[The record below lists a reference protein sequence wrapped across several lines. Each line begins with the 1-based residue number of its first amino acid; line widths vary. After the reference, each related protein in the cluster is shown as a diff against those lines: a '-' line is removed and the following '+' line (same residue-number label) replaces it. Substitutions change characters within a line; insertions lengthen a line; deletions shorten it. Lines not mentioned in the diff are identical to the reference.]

1 MDNIRVICGIR
12 IIRDVL
18 CGFGGVR
25 LPAPCDLST
34 LMCPHAYNN
43 PMTSLIFDPFM
54 GASGDMIIAAL
65 IDLGADPSQVREAM
79 ESAASVA
86 VGISRTSRNGI
97 AATRVSVVTDAEEA
111 SARSYPEIVEE
122 IRSSE
127 LPDPI
132 IEDAIAIFDII
143 ASAESK
149 VHGTPLDQLHF
160 HEVGQADAIAD
171 VIGACT
177 AIHDLAPAEIFC
189 EPIMTGTGF
198 VATAHGTFPVPAP
211 ATLEILAGSGLL
223 WKRGGVEHELLTPT
237 GAAILAHLAQTR
249 NSSEIPERAAIRIG
263 YGAGKA
269 DDLAIPNVLR
279 AILCECECDRDGG
292 YDSGYDGDC
301 AALLRDRV
309 EVLETS
315 VDDVTGEVLGNLIR
329 ELIAMGAHDAIVI
342 PATMKKGRSGH
353 LIQVIAEPGDS
364 ARIARRIIEETG
376 SLGVRIS
383 PTKHRLIAR
392 RISDSVRIEIGGKV
406 WDAAIKVATDDNGK
420 ILNISAEFEDARVIA
435 QETGVPLREVMRRIV
450 DLSWELRST

>member
-1 MDNIRVICGIR
+1 
-12 IIRDVL
+12 
-18 CGFGGVR
+18 
-25 LPAPCDLST
+25 
-34 LMCPHAYNN
+34 
-43 PMTSLIFDPFM
+43 MTSLIFDPFM

-65 IDLGADPSQVREAM
+65 IDLGADPSQVRGAM
-79 ESAASVA
+79 ESAAPVA

-97 AATRVSVVTDAEEA
+97 AATRVSVVPDAEEA

-132 IEDAIAIFDII
+132 IEDASAIFDII

-171 VIGACT
+171 VVGACT
-177 AIHDLAPAEIFC
+177 AIHDLAPTEIFC
-189 EPIMTGTGF
+189 ERIMTGTGF

-237 GAAILAHLAQTR
+237 GAAILTHLVQTR
-249 NSSEIPERAAIRIG
+249 NHPETPERAAIRIG

-269 DDLAIPNVLR
+269 DGLAIPNVLR
-279 AILCECECDRDGG
+279 AILCERECERDYD

-309 EVLETS
+309 EVIETS

-383 PTKHRLIAR
+383 PTKHRLIAKR
-392 RISDSVRIEIGGKV
+392 TPDSVRIEIGGRM

-435 QETGVPLREVMRRIV
+435 QGTGIPLREVMRRVV